1 MITFDPTLT
10 NQQLIEQLTAQ
21 LATEASTFDYDTLE
35 CTVEQL
41 QLKGLSTEQ
50 LVEVFKVALANEQ
63 LVNNDLLININ
74 ILVNGYNTLDDSLFE
89 SPVIAFTSLEQL
101 LDVKLALHD
110 QIKDFQTRCTYWFI
124 ACLKSMHKV
133 EYTYLDQTVNMPF
146 VFRKFISASN
156 LLTLSQIMS
165 KAGNVQLADLP
176 LVKNAYPVVSELA
189 SNMVL
194 SNKLFEALNFNDKT
208 NL

>member
-1 MITFDPTLT
+1 MIDSTLT
-10 NQQLIEQLTAQ
+10 NEQLVEQ
-21 LATEASTFDYDTLE
+21 LNGIIATEASTFDYDTLE
-35 CTVEQL
+35 CTVNSIP
-41 QLKGLSTEQ
+41 LKGLTTEQ
-50 LVEVFKVALANEQ
+50 LTVVFKTALTNEQ

-89 SPVIAFTSLEQL
+89 SPVIAFSNLEQL
-101 LDVKLALHD
+101 LDVKLGLHE
-110 QIKDFQTRCTYWFI
+110 QIKEFQTKCTYWFL

-133 EYTYLDQTVNMPF
+133 EYTYLDQTVAMPF

-165 KAGNVQLADLP
+165 KSNNVQLAELP